1 MQLGKLLMKTV
12 SPLALAGTLVVVG
25 MAMPANVSAQNSNPE
40 AAAALGPI
48 EGEIRFSWWGGQLR
62 NEKTDQI
69 LQLFEAE
76 NPGVTVARENAD
88 FAPHWERLTI
98 QSAGNNQPCTIQMQ
112 TRWLA
117 TFAKPEILRP
127 LDDLVESGALN
138 VAGIPQPVLDASR
151 GADGNL
157 YMIPS
162 GVFYFSLMYNKQLA
176 EAAAAA
182 GVPMLEAPYS
192 WTEFADYL
200 RAIKP
205 HLPAEVSGIHNMGRE
220 PDAFVTWVQSQGEK
234 LFEGS
239 TVAFTPETAI
249 AWFNYWETL
258 RKEGLTESPEEMVT
272 ENSALVEESNLANG
286 RGFATNRPPNQLGS
300 VQKIVDTVNPGATI
314 DIMQYPTGEDGTVGM
329 DLGAN
334 GIAIGANCPDN
345 LLPAAVAWVNF
356 FTQDPRAAQ
365 IYQSDNG
372 VVAIDQFV
380 EAQRTNPETQPTQVR
395 MLEIYSQV
403 APNAKPVFW
412 PAGGYQALTDVL
424 NRTYD
429 AIAFEQISVED
440 GADML
445 ITELNEQLANA
456 AR

>member
-1 MQLGKLLMKTV
+1 MRIGKVLLKTV
-12 SPLALAGTLVVVG
+12 SPLALAGALVMTG
-25 MAMPANVSAQNSNPE
+25 MAMPGTVSAQNSNPE
-40 AAAALGPI
+40 AAKALGPI
-48 EGEIRFSWWGGQLR
+48 QGAIRFSWWGGQLR
-62 NEKTDQI
+62 NDKTDRI
-69 LQLFEAE
+69 LQLFEQE

-117 TFAKPEILRP
+117 TFAKPTILRP
-127 LDDLVESGALN
+127 LDDLVASGALD
-138 VAGIPQPVLDASR
+138 VAGIPGPVLDASR

-162 GVFYFSLMYNKQLA
+162 GVFYFSLMYNKQIA

-192 WTEFADYL
+192 WNQYADYL

-205 HLPAEVSGIHNMGRE
+205 HLGDGVAATHNMGRE
-220 PDAFVTWVQSQGEK
+220 PDSFVTWVQSQGDK

-239 TVAFTPETAI
+239 EVGFSRDTAI
-249 AWFNYWETL
+249 GWFNYWETL

-334 GIAIGANCPDN
+334 GIAIGANCAAD
-345 LLPAAVAWVNF
+345 LLPASVAWVNF
-356 FTQDPRAAQ
+356 FTQDERAAQ

-372 VVAIDQFV
+372 VVAIDKFV
-380 EAQRTNPETQPTQVR
+380 DAQRTNPETQPTQVR
-395 MLEIYSQV
+395 MLEIYSLV

-424 NRTYD
+424 NRSYD
-429 AIAFEQISVED
+429 AVAFEQISVED

>member
-1 MQLGKLLMKTV
+1 MRIAEALLKTV
-12 SPLALAGTLVVVG
+12 SPLALAGVIVAGGAMLPATVG
-25 MAMPANVSAQNSNPE
+25 AQDSNP
-40 AAAALGPI
+40 AAAQALGPI

-69 LQLFEAE
+69 LQLFEQE
-76 NPGVTVARENAD
+76 NPGVRVARENAD
-88 FAPHWERLTI
+88 WAPYWERLTI
-98 QSAGNNQPCTIQMQ
+98 QAAGNNQPCTIQMQ

-117 TFAKPEILRP
+117 TYAKPEILRP
-127 LDDLVESGALN
+127 LDDLVESGALD
-138 VAGIPQPVLDASR
+138 VTGIPEPVLNASR

-162 GVFYFSLMYNKQLA
+162 GVFYFSLLYNKQMA

-182 GVPMLEAPYS
+182 GVPMLEPPYS

-200 RAIKP
+200 RAVKP
-205 HLPAEVSGIHNMGRE
+205 HLGEGVVATHNMGRE
-220 PDAFVTWVQSQGEK
+220 QDSFVTWVQSQGEE
-234 LFEGS
+234 LFDGS
-239 TVAFTPETAI
+239 TVAFSRETAI
-249 AWFNYWETL
+249 GWFNYWETL
-258 RKEGLTESPEEMVT
+258 RKEGLTESPEEMGT
-272 ENSALVEESNLANG
+272 ENSALVEESNLANA
-286 RGFATNRPPNQLGS
+286 RGFITNRPPNQLGS
-300 VQKIVDTVNPGATI
+300 VQKIVDTVSPGATI
-314 DIMQYPTGEDGTVGM
+314 DIMPYPTGEDGTVGM

-334 GIAIGANCPDN
+334 GIAIGANCAEN
-345 LLPAAVAWVNF
+345 LLPASVAWTNF

-372 VVAIDQFV
+372 VVAIDALA
-380 EAQRTNPETQPTQVR
+380 EAQAANPETQPTQVR
-395 MLEIYSQV
+395 MIEIYRQE
-403 APNAKPVFW
+403 APKADPVFW

-429 AIAFEQISVED
+429 AVAFEQISVEE

-445 ITELNEQLANA
+445 IGELNEQLANA

>member
-1 MQLGKLLMKTV
+1 MQLPKALSRTRRALLLG
-12 SPLALAGTLVVVG
+12 SDLALAASAIPTSLV
-25 MAMPANVSAQNSNPE
+25 AQDQ
-40 AAAALGPI
+40 ALQ
-48 EGEIRFSWWGGQLR
+48 GEIRFSWWGGQVR
-62 NEKTDQI
+62 NEKTDRI
-69 LQLFEAE
+69 IQLFEQE
-76 NPGVTVARENAD
+76 NPGVSVVRENAD
-88 FAPHWERLTI
+88 FLPHWERLTI

-127 LDDLVESGALN
+127 LDDLVESGQLD
-138 VAGIPQPVLDASR
+138 VTGIPQPVLDASR

-162 GVFYFSLMYNKQLA
+162 GVFYFALMYNQQMA

-182 GVPMLEAPYS
+182 GVAPLEAPYS

-200 RAIKP
+200 RAVKP
-205 HLPAEVSGIHNMGRE
+205 HLPEGVAATHNMGRE
-220 PDAFVTWVQSQGEK
+220 PDSFVTWVQSQGED
-234 LFEGS
+234 LFNGNE
-239 TVAFTPETAI
+239 VAFSREVAI
-249 AWFNYWETL
+249 EWFTYWETL
-258 RKEGLTESPEEMVT
+258 RKEGLTESPEEMGT

-286 RGFATNRPPNQLGS
+286 RGFITNRPPNQLGS
-300 VQKIVDTVNPGATI
+300 VQATVDTVNPGATI

-334 GIAIGANCPDN
+334 GIAIGANCTEQQ
-345 LLPAAVAWVNF
+345 LPIAIAWINF
-356 FTQDPRAAQ
+356 FTQDERAAQ

-372 VVAIDQFV
+372 VVAIDALA
-380 EAQRTNPETQPTQVR
+380 EAQATNPETQPTQVR
-395 MLEIYSQV
+395 MIELYRV
-403 APNAKPVFW
+403 AAPQADPVFW

-429 AIAFEQISVED
+429 AIAFEQISVEE

-445 ITELNEQLANA
+445 ITELGEQIANA
-456 AR
+456 AS